1 MQNNIVLLSFGES
14 SKAYQ
19 ALSELKQAAAQNKI
33 VLKTAAVVE
42 RNADGS
48 LHIRDGY
55 SDGAAGDAALA
66 GTAIG
71 ALLGVLGGPLGVLML
86 GATGGLLGSMVSLDT
101 LVVRASLLEQ
111 ITQGIP
117 AGAVAV
123 LAEVEESDSNAVG
136 GIVQSLGGG
145 LVLRRPVEVVMDEI
159 AAASE
164 AQEAAAKEARRVLRE
179 KHKAEW
185 KEKFDNWKDEA
196 GDKLTELKNDIKAR
210 IEKK

>member
-14 SKAYQ
+14 SKACQ

-210 IEKK
+210 FEKK

>member
-71 ALLGVLGGPLGVLML
+71 ALLGVLGGQLAWFPLR
-86 GATGGLLGSMVSLDT
+86 GLTSENWEQLTTMGKIMDYLWH
-101 LVVRASLLEQ
+101 LV
-111 ITQGIP
+111 
-117 AGAVAV
+117 
-123 LAEVEESDSNAVG
+123 
-136 GIVQSLGGG
+136 
-145 LVLRRPVEVVMDEI
+145 
-159 AAASE
+159 
-164 AQEAAAKEARRVLRE
+164 
-179 KHKAEW
+179 H
-185 KEKFDNWKDEA
+185 
-196 GDKLTELKNDIKAR
+196 
-210 IEKK
+210 